1 MARLKKVFKDGYEKG
16 KFHRAFDFSNL
27 CIIKEISDEKMKV

>member
-1 MARLKKVFKDGYEKG
+1 MVRLKKVFKDGYEKG

-27 CIIKEISDEKMKV
+27 YVLSKKYQVKK